1 MFASHQMIN
10 DSGLRELER
19 FLDKQDCTDK
29 FGGLVQYS
37 SESMNQM
44 EHKDQMDNKHFD
56 GRELVRD
63 HVVNSSL
70 AKKIS
75 ILYHDIIEI
84 LEVNHYLNHNWS
96 DRKNK
101 IKLAWEISLGVK
113 YLHETSEVQIFF
125 KRLRTYGDALMPK
138 CLISFGAETFIPVY
152 PTITIFWRGG
162 RSQMSD
168 LIGQKNNGV
177 SYFDEPKNYLFS
189 TMIFN

>member
-29 FGGLVQYS
+29 FGGLVQCVDYNNEILWLCEEHRFGYRFIRVN
-37 SESMNQM
+37 ESNGTQGSNG
-44 EHKDQMDNKHFD
+44 QQTHFD

-84 LEVNHYLNHNWS
+84 LE
-96 DRKNK
+96 D
-101 IKLAWEISLGVK
+101 
-113 YLHETSEVQIFF
+113 
-125 KRLRTYGDALMPK
+125 
-138 CLISFGAETFIPVY
+138 FGNLFE
-152 PTITIFWRGG
+152 
-162 RSQMSD
+162 
-168 LIGQKNNGV
+168 
-177 SYFDEPKNYLFS
+177 YF
-189 TMIFN
+189 

>member
-19 FLDKQDCTDK
+19 FLDKQDYLDIGPISTVNPPEPLIIPPD
-29 FGGLVQYS
+29 S

-56 GRELVRD
+56 GRELVHHYNRFIWLIVRYCAVRD

-84 LEVNHYLNHNWS
+84 LE
-96 DRKNK
+96 
-101 IKLAWEISLGVK
+101 G
-113 YLHETSEVQIFF
+113 
-125 KRLRTYGDALMPK
+125 
-138 CLISFGAETFIPVY
+138 
-152 PTITIFWRGG
+152 
-162 RSQMSD
+162 
-168 LIGQKNNGV
+168 
-177 SYFDEPKNYLFS
+177 
-189 TMIFN
+189 